1 MQNLKITVNGST
13 MELSS
18 GITIA
23 GLLDQLQVSGK
34 MVAVEQNL
42 EIVPKSEYSK
52 REIAANDT
60 IEIVHFVG
68 GG

>member
-1 MQNLKITVNGST
+1 MQSLKITVNGSP

-23 GLLDQLQVSGK
+23 GLLDQLQVSAK

-42 EIVPKSEYSK
+42 EIVPKSEYDN